1 MKSLSST
8 TQVVLG
14 VLTVAL
20 AVVVILFALGGDD
33 SEPAAPTAGAADP
46 QAADPQA
53 VATFQ
58 DTCGTCHTL
67 SVAGTDGDVGPVL
80 DDYAY
85 DRERV
90 LTTIENGVDD
100 RMPAGLLEG
109 EDAEAVADLIASDEP
124 TTADPSEA
132 ADQDGPDS

>member
-1 MKSLSST
+1 MKSLSSV
-8 TQVVLG
+8 TQAVLG

-20 AVVVILFALGGDD
+20 AVVVIVFALGGDD

-46 QAADPQA
+46 QADPQA

-90 LTTIENGVDD
+90 LTTIENGVDNQ
-100 RMPAGLLEG
+100 MPAGLLEG

-124 TTADPSEA
+124 ATANPSEA

>member
-20 AVVVILFALGGDD
+20 AVVVIVFAVSGDD
-33 SEPAAPTAGAADP
+33 SEPAAPTAGGASDP
-46 QAADPQA
+46 QADPQA

-80 DDYAY
+80 DDYAF

-90 LTTIENGVDD
+90 LTTIENGVDNQ
-100 RMPAGLLEG
+100 MPAGLLEG
-109 EDAEAVADLIASDEP
+109 KDAEAVADLIAGDEP
-124 TTADPSEA
+124 TTANPSEA